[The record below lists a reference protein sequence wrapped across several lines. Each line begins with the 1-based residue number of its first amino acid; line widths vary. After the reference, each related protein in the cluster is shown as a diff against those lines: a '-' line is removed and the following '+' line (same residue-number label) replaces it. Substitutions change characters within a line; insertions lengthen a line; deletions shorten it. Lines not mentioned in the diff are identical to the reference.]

1 VIEIVMPRL
10 SDSMEEG
17 TILSWLVEDGAMVRR
32 GDELIEVETDKA
44 AMVHVSD
51 ADGTLE
57 ILAPEG
63 STHPVGDTIGRLL
76 AVEEAPRPVGVGTDG
91 EPAEEPAE
99 PAAARV
105 DEGEST
111 PGAGSESGARSIPS
125 SEGGSTPAGREAE
138 PAVASDT
145 TSGSVL
151 PVDGAREG
159 DLPLHDGRIHASPVA
174 RRLAAELGVSLAA
187 VSGSGPHGRIVRA
200 DVEAAAGTRQPGAP
214 EVSVE
219 PTTPAPAT
227 AAARSGA
234 QAAPSAQP
242 DAPAPPAAEHAP
254 APETEAAPAET
265 AAPGTAKGAVT
276 RVEPTRS
283 QSLIARRMSE
293 SRATVPD
300 FTLEVDVD
308 ASRLA
313 DIRQQLRELAG
324 DGRAPTVGDL
334 VTRACALS
342 LRDHPQV
349 NGAWRDGGFE
359 HYERINVGVAVATDD
374 GLVVP
379 VIFDADGKDVHEIA
393 EETAH
398 LATRAREGT
407 ITPPELS
414 GGTFSISNLGMFGVD
429 RFTAVINPP
438 QSAILAVGA
447 MREVPVVHDG
457 EVIPGSVMTLTLAVD
472 HRAIYGAQA
481 AKFLS
486 SVRDRLAAPA
496 ALLG

>member
-1 VIEIVMPRL
+1 MPRL

-17 TILSWLVEDGAMVRR
+17 TILRWLKEDGAMVHR
-32 GDELIEVETDKA
+32 GDELVEIETDKA
-44 AMVHVSD
+44 AMVYESD
-51 ADGTLE
+51 ADGILE

-76 AVEEAPRPVGVGTDG
+76 AVEDAPRPVDVGAGGGT
-91 EPAEEPAE
+91 EPPEEPPEGSQTVAAE
-99 PAAARV
+99 PAAASV
-105 DEGEST
+105 T
-111 PGAGSESGARSIPS
+111 PSMSAGQSA
-125 SEGGSTPAGREAE
+125 PANDS
-138 PAVASDT
+138 P
-145 TSGSVL
+145 L
-151 PVDGAREG
+151 P
-159 DLPLHDGRIHASPVA
+159 DGRIHASPVA
-174 RRLAAELGVSLAA
+174 RRLAAELGVNLAA

-200 DVEAAAGTRQPGAP
+200 DVEAAAGTREAGAP

-234 QAAPSAQP
+234 QAAPPAQP
-242 DAPAPPAAEHAP
+242 EAAAPPAAEP
-254 APETEAAPAET
+254 AAVAEPTAAPAET
-265 AAPGTAKGAVT
+265 TAPGTAKGAVT

-324 DGRAPTVGDL
+324 DGRAPTVSDL
-334 VTRACALS
+334 VIRACALS

-379 VIFDADGKDVHEIA
+379 VIFDADSKDVREIA
-393 EETAH
+393 EETAR
-398 LATRAREGT
+398 LASRARERT

-414 GGTFSISNLGMFGVD
+414 GGTFSMSNLGMFGID

-447 MREVPVVHDG
+447 MREVPVVHEG
-457 EVIPGSVMTLTLAVD
+457 EVIPGMVMTLTLAVD